1 MEVFEKEPGNKV
13 NLAELFKGKKGVL
26 FGLPGAFTPGH
37 KDSSDTTRAER
48 GTLCYC

>member
-26 FGLPGAFTPGH
+26 FGLPGAFTPVCS
-37 KDSSDTTRAER
+37 KVWPA
-48 GTLCYC
+48 LL